1 MSDFYDIDFSQ
12 QAIELSPV
20 DKRTQENVGFIASL
34 LSALQWT
41 RDLIFGSYKKG
52 AIAPAYSPGAYNMFD
67 QVLYQNGVYE
77 SLIDEN
83 TDLPSAA
90 NWRLIQPN
98 FIGMDERIL
107 YSANKLIFESALNKW
122 FGTQFRQPPALSDIY
137 ITTVPRIVD
146 GFIVGIISSESSDV
160 GRTVSSEFIGES
172 YTAPVNLNFI
182 INIPVA
188 VYNALGANKEQI
200 VRNFADKINAA
211 GLFYSI
217 NPY

>member
-1 MSDFYDIDFSQ
+1 MSDFYDIDFTQ

-20 DKRTQENVGFIASL
+20 DKRSQTNVGFIASL

-52 AIAPAYSPGAYNMFD
+52 ATAPAYSPGAYNLYD

-77 SLIDEN
+77 SLIANN
-83 TDLPSAA
+83 TDLPSTN

-107 YSANKLIFESALNKW
+107 YSSNKLIFESALNKW
-122 FGTQFRQPPALSDIY
+122 FGTQFRQPPSLSDIY
-137 ITTVPRIVD
+137 ITTVPRIVN
-146 GFIVGIISSESSDV
+146 GFIVGTTGLNSSSV
-160 GRTVSSEFIGES
+160 GRTTSSAYIGTY

-182 INIPVA
+182 INIPSA
-188 VYNALGANKEQI
+188 VYAALGANAEQV
-200 VRNFADKINAA
+200 VRNFADKINTA

-217 NPY
+217 QTY